1 MGYLKSFRYLGYLGP
16 IDVLS
21 IWGQI
26 VPFQDSRP
34 TAQSFQRKARKGRN
48 LKKKKSMKPL
58 VTFKPNIGDSILDGI
73 IKPEISYPTFGMYNL
88 Q

>member
-21 IWGQI
+21 ILEQI

-34 TAQSFQRKARKGRN
+34 TVGPKFSTQGQKGRKFEEKIDETICHVQTKY
-48 LKKKKSMKPL
+48 LL
-58 VTFKPNIGDSILDGI
+58 F
-73 IKPEISYPTFGMYNL
+73 F
-88 Q
+88 